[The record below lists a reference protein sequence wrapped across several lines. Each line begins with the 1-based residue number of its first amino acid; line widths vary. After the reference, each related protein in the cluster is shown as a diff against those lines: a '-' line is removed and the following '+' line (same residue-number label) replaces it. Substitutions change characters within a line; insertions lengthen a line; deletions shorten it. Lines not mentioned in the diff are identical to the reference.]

1 MIYRPY
7 HHRRSTEAQKAFRNR
22 GLNGHFLVKRLA
34 SASRT
39 TAAVGWFLALGRRGD
54 SAAHSA
60 GAGVFLNGKEAL
72 AVHEDRESSS
82 IAGPAIETDGYRHQ
96 LG

>member
-1 MIYRPY
+1 
-7 HHRRSTEAQKAFRNR
+7 
-22 GLNGHFLVKRLA
+22 VKSLA

-39 TAAVGWFLALGRRGD
+39 TAVVGRFFALGRRGD

-72 AVHEDRESSS
+72 TVHEDRGSYR
-82 IAGPAIETDGYRHQ
+82 IAGPAIETDGYRHE